1 MFVADLH
8 NDLVQRMML
17 GEDVTIETNDGHTD
31 IPRLKKSIINLQVLI
46 IFVGWESS
54 KESNY
59 NHFELA
65 TRMYEK
71 LITLSKEEDVNIV
84 NNLEEIQSSYKHDQ
98 LSIPISMEGGEAIE
112 NKIENL
118 HFFIDK
124 GLLYFGP
131 TWNHSLDW
139 VSSGYDETYNH
150 SKLKIYYSCKSYIL
164 YL

>member
-59 NHFELA
+59 NQ
-65 TRMYEK
+65 
-71 LITLSKEEDVNIV
+71 LIYSDIIDHDSDNDLDID
-84 NNLEEIQSSYKHDQ
+84 NND
-98 LSIPISMEGGEAIE
+98 
-112 NKIENL
+112 
-118 HFFIDK
+118 
-124 GLLYFGP
+124 
-131 TWNHSLDW
+131 
-139 VSSGYDETYNH
+139 
-150 SKLKIYYSCKSYIL
+150 YI
-164 YL
+164 